1 MYSFVLQ
8 HPKNRIVLPMNDP
21 AIYIIGVYSINH
33 DTLDVTQLSSVG
45 FVEKYGGGVI
55 QRPKQLFADNY
66 SVVGFKN
73 EYASMNASYNMMG
86 VMFCNMVT
94 GERMKVR
101 NPMYEMVKNMKGVEK
116 KLQLQYLTLRH
127 GGRVGDYLKSYPEYK
142 GDFATFRN
150 QLHGFTRSLH
160 QNYLDCFVFKKRP
173 FGEFP
178 QQYKKFMS
186 DLHKKYL
193 EELREIK
200 GSVTFNY
207 VVEFVN
213 TQNPMILMYSLN
225 YVVREHKKTM
235 DRMDR
240 MDGMDES
247 VMQVNVPAVDVPTV
261 DIPTADAADSTEYVD
276 V

>member
-1 MYSFVLQ
+1 
-8 HPKNRIVLPMNDP
+8 
-21 AIYIIGVYSINH
+21 
-33 DTLDVTQLSSVG
+33 
-45 FVEKYGGGVI
+45 
-55 QRPKQLFADNY
+55 
-66 SVVGFKN
+66 
-73 EYASMNASYNMMG
+73 
-86 VMFCNMVT
+86 
-94 GERMKVR
+94 
-101 NPMYEMVKNMKGVEK
+101 
-116 KLQLQYLTLRH
+116 
-127 GGRVGDYLKSYPEYK
+127 LKAYPEYK
-142 GDFATFRN
+142 GDFAIFRS

-200 GSVTFNY
+200 GSVTFTY

-235 DRMDR
+235 DRMD
-240 MDGMDES
+240 ES
-247 VMQVNVPAVDVPTV
+247 VMQVNVPVVDVPT
-261 DIPTADAADSTEYVD
+261 TDAADSTEYVD

>member
-1 MYSFVLQ
+1 
-8 HPKNRIVLPMNDP
+8 
-21 AIYIIGVYSINH
+21 
-33 DTLDVTQLSSVG
+33 
-45 FVEKYGGGVI
+45 
-55 QRPKQLFADNY
+55 
-66 SVVGFKN
+66 
-73 EYASMNASYNMMG
+73 
-86 VMFCNMVT
+86 
-94 GERMKVR
+94 
-101 NPMYEMVKNMKGVEK
+101 
-116 KLQLQYLTLRH
+116 
-127 GGRVGDYLKSYPEYK
+127 
-142 GDFATFRN
+142 
-150 QLHGFTRSLH
+150 LH

-200 GSVTFNY
+200 GSVTFTY

-240 MDGMDES
+240 MDES
-247 VMQVNVPAVDVPTV
+247 VMQINVPVV
-261 DIPTADAADSTEYVD
+261 DAADSTEYVD